1 MKIGLFA
8 ATGCKSASDST
19 TVFRYAITM
28 ELGVFFLPWH
38 LFMVALSIK
47 TDEQE
52 VGSLKTDLDVLSVLC
67 KGAMW

>member
-1 MKIGLFA
+1 
-8 ATGCKSASDST
+8 
-19 TVFRYAITM
+19 
-28 ELGVFFLPWH
+28 

-52 VGSLKTDLDVLSVLC
+52 VGSLKTELDVLSVLC